1 VGREGGAAGAL
12 RRSEEGFTLIELL
25 VAMTIGMVVLGGAVT
40 VMIGALH
47 SGPRTES
54 QVTAVQEGRVAVER
68 MTREL
73 RQGLEVLDEP
83 APAGNQ
89 LALITY
95 VKQSPCG
102 GPPAATAIPCRVTYT
117 CGAGACSRTVQDPSD
132 STTGTPVEVVN
143 GLATTTNVFSYVLAE
158 SEPTYVGVQLTFTT
172 QEGSGPVV
180 VADGA
185 ALRNG
190 GPS

>member
-1 VGREGGAAGAL
+1 MRRDGGTAGAL
-12 RRSEEGFTLIELL
+12 RQSEEGFTLVELL
-25 VAMTIGMVVLGGAVT
+25 VATMIGMVVLGGAVT

-54 QVTAVQEGRVAVER
+54 QVTAVQQGRIAVER

-73 RQGLEVLDEP
+73 RQGIEVLD
-83 APAGNQ
+83 APTPDADQ

-117 CGAGACSRTVQDPSD
+117 CAASACSRTVQEPSD
-132 STTGTPVEVVN
+132 TSAATGVEVVS
-143 GLATTTNVFSYVLAE
+143 GLATPNVFSYVLDE

-190 GPS
+190 APS

>member
-1 VGREGGAAGAL
+1 MGQAGDTAAL
-12 RRSEEGFTLIELL
+12 RRAEEGFTLVELL
-25 VAMTIGMVVLGGAVT
+25 VAVTIGMVVVGGAVT

-54 QVTAVQEGRVAVER
+54 KVTAVQQGRVAVER
-68 MTREL
+68 ITREL
-73 RQGLEVLDEP
+73 RQGIEVLDVPTPE
-83 APAGNQ
+83 ADQ
-89 LALITY
+89 LAFITY

-102 GPPAATAIPCRVTYT
+102 GSPASTAQPCRVTYT
-117 CGAGACSRTVQDPSD
+117 CAAGACSRAVQEPGD
-132 STTGTPVEVVN
+132 SSAGTGVEVVN
-143 GLATTTNVFSYVLAE
+143 GLATANVFSYVLDGT
-158 SEPTYVGVQLTFTT
+158 EPTYVGVELTFTT

-190 GPS
+190 SAS